1 MVGTACALRED
12 SWGKKGVVIALL
24 VIGGHARRRAIRQ
37 LLKAR
42 WRAWSAGVLP
52 RGEGG
57 GTGKDAHDKKFQN
70 TRMGGA
76 RAGSTQVFLRAL
88 LKNEFCGF
96 CDHNVARARRSIRN
110 VKSECPG
117 EAWIRDGRGGVGF
130 HRSDD
135 QGYVPGAR

>member
-1 MVGTACALRED
+1 MGAVGRLARPARLERSREE
-12 SWGKKGVVIALL
+12 KGGCYCVIS
-24 VIGGHARRRAIRQ
+24 GHGHARRRAIRQ

-52 RGEGG
+52 RGEG

-88 LKNEFCGF
+88 LKNEFAVSAITMLRE
-96 CDHNVARARRSIRN
+96 CDGA
-110 VKSECPG
+110 SER
-117 EAWIRDGRGGVGF
+117 EE
-130 HRSDD
+130 
-135 QGYVPGAR
+135 